1 VIRTFGLYGIVAGW
15 GGGGGSIVGLG
26 CVGRVPG
33 LLKWLGNDMDAD
45 DDDDEGRERETGES
59 RVGDG
64 LDENMLLLFLETGMD
79 STLDRVS
86 G

>member
-1 VIRTFGLYGIVAGW
+1 MGLYGIVAGW
-15 GGGGGSIVGLG
+15 GGGGGGIGLE
-26 CVGRVPG
+26 CTSRATG
-33 LLKWLGNDMDAD
+33 LLNWLGNDIDTD
-45 DDDDEGRERETGES
+45 DDEDEGRERETGDS

-64 LDENMLLLFLETGMD
+64 LDENMLLLFLDTGID